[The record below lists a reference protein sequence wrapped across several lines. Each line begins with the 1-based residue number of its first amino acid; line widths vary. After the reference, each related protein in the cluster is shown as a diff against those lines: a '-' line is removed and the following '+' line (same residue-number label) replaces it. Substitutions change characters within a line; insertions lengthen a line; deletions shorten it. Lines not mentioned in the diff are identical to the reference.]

1 VLVKETIKIFF
12 DHRSGNPSGDRIWGM
27 SRSGENHLPEELEAI
42 AHRMRAEGPEVTP
55 LELDA
60 LRRKVHARMMR
71 AHPSHPR
78 REQSMKSRM
87 AIVAMLVSGLVMSTA
102 GTGLAVTGLTD
113 TQSAAEGQYGPPVTT
128 PAPAPPT
135 PQAPAPTPPS
145 TLGGPQGEVQVQG
158 ETESGSTPAPKPKP
172 VEKKAA
178 PAPAAAPAI
187 APAQAPR
194 QVVAVKSGNELP
206 FTGFSAIPVLL
217 VGLGLLAGGLV
228 LRRRTREHRA

>member
-1 VLVKETIKIFF
+1 
-12 DHRSGNPSGDRIWGM
+12 M
-27 SRSGENHLPEELEAI
+27 SRNGESHLPEELEAV
-42 AHRMRAEGPEVTP
+42 AHRMRAERPEVSP
-55 LELDA
+55 LELDG
-60 LRRKVHARMMR
+60 LRRTVHARVAR
-71 AHPSHPR
+71 AATPR

-113 TQSAAEGQYGPPVTT
+113 TGSAAEGQYGPVITTPAPTPTPTQET
-128 PAPAPPT
+128 PAPAP
-135 PQAPAPTPPS
+135 APT
-145 TLGGPQGEVQVQG
+145 TLGGPQGEVQGQAEAG
-158 ETESGSTPAPKPKP
+158 TTPAPAPTPKKKSTPAPT
-172 VEKKAA
+172 
-178 PAPAAAPAI
+178 PAPAAAV

-194 QVVAVKSGNELP
+194 QVVAAKSGNELP

>member
-1 VLVKETIKIFF
+1 
-12 DHRSGNPSGDRIWGM
+12 M
-27 SRSGENHLPEELEAI
+27 SRSGDNHLPAELEAV
-42 AHRMRAEGPEVTP
+42 AHRMRAEAPEVTP

-60 LRRKVHARMMR
+60 LRRRIHARTVR
-71 AHPSHPR
+71 AATTPR

-113 TQSAAEGQYGPPVTT
+113 TDSAAEGQYGPPVTT
-128 PAPAPPT
+128 PAPTPPTTPEAPPPAPPT
-135 PQAPAPTPPS
+135 
-145 TLGGPQGEVQVQG
+145 TLGGPQGEVQG
-158 ETESGSTPAPKPKP
+158 ETETSAPAPKPAPK
-172 VEKKAA
+172 EESA
-178 PAPAAAPAI
+178 PAPTPAPAI

-206 FTGFSAIPVLL
+206 VTGFSAIPVLL

>member
-1 VLVKETIKIFF
+1 
-12 DHRSGNPSGDRIWGM
+12 M
-27 SRSGENHLPEELEAI
+27 SRFDDSGFPEELEAV
-42 AHRMRAEGPEVTP
+42 AHRMRAERPEVTS
-55 LELDA
+55 LEMDA
-60 LRRKVHARMMR
+60 LRRKISARFSR
-71 AHPSHPR
+71 AATPR

-113 TQSAAEGQYGPPVTT
+113 TESAAEGQYGPVVTT
-128 PAPAPPT
+128 PAPTPTTETPAPPT
-135 PQAPAPTPPS
+135 PTPT
-145 TLGGPQGEVQVQG
+145 TLGGPQGDVQG
-158 ETESGSTPAPKPKP
+158 QVATGEVPAPAPAPVEEEESAPAPKP
-172 VEKKAA
+172 AA
-178 PAPAAAPAI
+178 TI

-217 VGLGLLAGGLV
+217 VGFGLLAGGLV

>member
-1 VLVKETIKIFF
+1 
-12 DHRSGNPSGDRIWGM
+12 M
-27 SRSGENHLPEELEAI
+27 SRNGENHLPEELEAV
-42 AHRMRAEGPEVTP
+42 AHRMRAERPEVTP

-60 LRRKVHARMMR
+60 LRRTVHARVAR
-71 AHPSHPR
+71 AATPR

-113 TQSAAEGQYGPPVTT
+113 TDSAAEGQYGPVITTPAPTPTTVT
-128 PAPAPPT
+128 PAPAP
-135 PQAPAPTPPS
+135 APT
-145 TLGGPQGEVQVQG
+145 TLGGPQGEVQGQADTG
-158 ETESGSTPAPKPKP
+158 TTPAPAPTP
-172 VEKKAA
+172 EKKKESKPAT
-178 PAPAAAPAI
+178 APAAVP

-194 QVVAVKSGNELP
+194 QVVAAESGSELP

>member
-1 VLVKETIKIFF
+1 
-12 DHRSGNPSGDRIWGM
+12 M
-27 SRSGENHLPEELEAI
+27 SRNGENHLPEELEAV
-42 AHRMRAEGPEVTP
+42 AHRMRAERPEVTP

-60 LRRKVHARMMR
+60 LRRTVHARVAR
-71 AHPSHPR
+71 AATPR

-113 TQSAAEGQYGPPVTT
+113 TDSAAEGQYGPVITTPAPTPTTVTPT
-128 PAPAPPT
+128 PAPAPT
-135 PQAPAPTPPS
+135 
-145 TLGGPQGEVQVQG
+145 TLGGPQGEVQGQADTG
-158 ETESGSTPAPKPKP
+158 TTP
-172 VEKKAA
+172 A
-178 PAPAAAPAI
+178 PAPAPEKKKESKPATAPAAVP

-194 QVVAVKSGNELP
+194 QVVAAESGSELP

>member
-1 VLVKETIKIFF
+1 MKEFS
-12 DHRSGNPSGDRIWGM
+12 DNQ
-27 SRSGENHLPEELEAI
+27 LPEELEAV
-42 AHRMRAEGPEVTP
+42 AHRMRAERPEVTS

-60 LRRKVHARMMR
+60 LRRKISSRMSR
-71 AHPSHPR
+71 AVTPR

-87 AIVAMLVSGLVMSTA
+87 AIVAMLVSGLVLSTA

-113 TQSAAEGQYGPPVTT
+113 TDSAAEGQYGPVVTT
-128 PAPAPPT
+128 PAPTPT
-135 PQAPAPTPPS
+135 TPAETPAPAPT
-145 TLGGPQGEVQVQG
+145 TLGGPQGDVEGQA
-158 ETESGSTPAPKPKP
+158 ETGSTPAPAPA
-172 VEKKAA
+172 VEEEKET
-178 PAPAAAPAI
+178 PAPAATP

-194 QVVAVKSGNELP
+194 QVVAVESGNELP

>member
-1 VLVKETIKIFF
+1 
-12 DHRSGNPSGDRIWGM
+12 M
-27 SRSGENHLPEELEAI
+27 SRNGENHLPEELEAV
-42 AHRMRAEGPEVTP
+42 AHRMRAERPEVSP

-60 LRRKVHARMMR
+60 LRRTVHARVAR
-71 AHPSHPR
+71 AATPR

-87 AIVAMLVSGLVMSTA
+87 AIVTLLVSGLVMSTA

-113 TQSAAEGQYGPPVTT
+113 TNSAAEGQYGPPITTPAPTPTPTPET
-128 PAPAPPT
+128 PAPAPTPT
-135 PQAPAPTPPS
+135 
-145 TLGGPQGEVQVQG
+145 TLGGPQGEVQGQA
-158 ETESGSTPAPKPKP
+158 ETGATPAPAPTPKK
-172 VEKKAA
+172 KKATPA
-178 PAPAAAPAI
+178 PAPAAVP

-194 QVVAVKSGNELP
+194 QVVAAKSGNELP

>member
-1 VLVKETIKIFF
+1 MSQF
-12 DHRSGNPSGDRIWGM
+12 DD
-27 SRSGENHLPEELEAI
+27 SRFPEELEAV
-42 AHRMRAEGPEVTP
+42 AHRMRAERPEVTS
-55 LELDA
+55 LEMDA
-60 LRRKVHARMMR
+60 LRRKISARVTR
-71 AHPSHPR
+71 AATPR

-113 TQSAAEGQYGPPVTT
+113 TESAAEGQYGPVITTPAPTPTTETPPPAPPTTLGGPQAEVQGQVATGST
-128 PAPAPPT
+128 PAPAPAPVEEEEEEPT
-135 PQAPAPTPPS
+135 PAPTP
-145 TLGGPQGEVQVQG
+145 
-158 ETESGSTPAPKPKP
+158 
-172 VEKKAA
+172 AA
-178 PAPAAAPAI
+178 

-194 QVVAVKSGNELP
+194 QVVAVQSGNELP

>member
-1 VLVKETIKIFF
+1 
-12 DHRSGNPSGDRIWGM
+12 
-27 SRSGENHLPEELEAI
+27 
-42 AHRMRAEGPEVTP
+42 MRAERPEVTE

-60 LRRKVHARMMR
+60 LRRRINARSAR
-71 AHPSHPR
+71 AATTPR

-113 TQSAAEGQYGPPVTT
+113 TDSAAEGQYGPVVTT
-128 PAPAPPT
+128 PTTTPT
-135 PQAPAPTPPS
+135 PTPPPETPVPVPPT
-145 TLGGPQGEVQVQG
+145 TLGGPQGEVQG
-158 ETESGSTPAPKPKP
+158 EAESGSTPAP
-172 VEKKAA
+172 A
-178 PAPAAAPAI
+178 PAPAPEKKQSKPAPAPAPTI

-194 QVVAVKSGNELP
+194 QVVAVESGNELP

>member
-1 VLVKETIKIFF
+1 MQSSE
-12 DHRSGNPSGDRIWGM
+12 RP
-27 SRSGENHLPEELEAI
+27 LPEDLEAM
-42 AHRMRAEGPEVTP
+42 AHRMRAERPEVTS

-60 LRRKVHARMMR
+60 LRRRIGARST
-71 AHPSHPR
+71 AGATPR

-102 GTGLAVTGLTD
+102 GTGLAVTGLTETD
-113 TQSAAEGQYGPPVTT
+113 SAAEGQYGPVVTT
-128 PAPAPPT
+128 PAPTPT
-135 PQAPAPTPPS
+135 TETPAPTPPS
-145 TLGGPQGEVQVQG
+145 TLGGPQGEVEAQAQASAPAPAPAPAPV
-158 ETESGSTPAPKPKP
+158 EEKAEEKPVAKKSTPAP
-172 VEKKAA
+172 
-178 PAPAAAPAI
+178 APAI

-217 VGLGLLAGGLV
+217 AGIALLAGGLV

>member
-1 VLVKETIKIFF
+1 
-12 DHRSGNPSGDRIWGM
+12 M
-27 SRSGENHLPEELEAI
+27 SRSGDNHLPEELEAV

-60 LRRKVHARMMR
+60 LRRKVHTRMMR
-71 AHPSHPR
+71 ANPTHPR

-87 AIVAMLVSGLVMSTA
+87 AIVAMLVSGIVMSTA

-113 TQSAAEGQYGPPVTT
+113 TQSAAEGQYGPPITT
-128 PAPAPPT
+128 PAPTPPA
-135 PQAPAPTPPS
+135 PQAPAPTPPT

-158 ETESGSTPAPKPKP
+158 ETASGSTPAPKPKP

>member
-1 VLVKETIKIFF
+1 
-12 DHRSGNPSGDRIWGM
+12 M
-27 SRSGENHLPEELEAI
+27 SRNGENHLPEELEAV
-42 AHRMRAEGPEVTP
+42 AHRMRAERPEVTP

-60 LRRKVHARMMR
+60 LRRTVHARVAR
-71 AHPSHPR
+71 AATPR

-113 TQSAAEGQYGPPVTT
+113 TDSAAEGQYGPPITTPAPTPTTVT
-128 PAPAPPT
+128 PAPAP
-135 PQAPAPTPPS
+135 APT
-145 TLGGPQGEVQVQG
+145 TLGGPQGEVQAQADTG
-158 ETESGSTPAPKPKP
+158 TTPAPAPTP
-172 VEKKAA
+172 EKKKESKPAT
-178 PAPAAAPAI
+178 APAAVP

-194 QVVAVKSGNELP
+194 QVVAAESGSELP

>member
-1 VLVKETIKIFF
+1 
-12 DHRSGNPSGDRIWGM
+12 M
-27 SRSGENHLPEELEAI
+27 
-42 AHRMRAEGPEVTP
+42 AHRMRAERPEVTS
-55 LELDA
+55 LEMDA
-60 LRRKVHARMMR
+60 LRRKISARVTR
-71 AHPSHPR
+71 AATPR

-113 TQSAAEGQYGPPVTT
+113 TESAAEGQYGPVITTPAPTPTTETPPPAPPTTLGGPQAEVQGQVATGTT
-128 PAPAPPT
+128 PAPAP
-135 PQAPAPTPPS
+135 A
-145 TLGGPQGEVQVQG
+145 
-158 ETESGSTPAPKPKP
+158 P
-172 VEKKAA
+172 VEEEEEEETTPA
-178 PAPAAAPAI
+178 PAPAA

-194 QVVAVKSGNELP
+194 QVVAVQSGNELP